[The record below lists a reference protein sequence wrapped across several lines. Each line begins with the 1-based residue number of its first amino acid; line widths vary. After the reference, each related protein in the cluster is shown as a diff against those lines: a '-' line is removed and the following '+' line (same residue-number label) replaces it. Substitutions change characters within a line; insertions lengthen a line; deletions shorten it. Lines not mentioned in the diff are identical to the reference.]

1 MTLMTADQDI
11 LKTHLDLPVLSDATG
26 YAVPRGAVVLTTAG
40 FEERAVVA
48 AKQLAGL
55 EHSTVVVVRYSHDEP
70 SNRLAEILAI
80 LRRRQVTNI
89 QQVAYDRLQP
99 DDYPPLLTGALE
111 DAKPTLICVDVSAMS
126 KLALML
132 TLDVCRELNLDTVLF
147 YAEAQEYGPS
157 LEEYTA
163 ARKGSQLARPSSRF
177 FAGVQEV
184 VRVRRLSSVAMQGQP
199 SAAIVFMSFNE
210 LLTQALI
217 DSVCPSRLFL
227 INGRPPVL
235 RWREE
240 ATAWIHDELR
250 REWPESDNPVSGGF
264 PVRTTSTLDYRDTVR
279 CLLELY
285 WRLTSS
291 YRILLAPTGSKMQAV
306 AAALVRFVHPDI
318 HIEYPVPQGDLDLHG
333 TGVGRTWLIPLGHLG
348 SECARWTALEREERL
363 TIAL

>member
-1 MTLMTADQDI
+1 MNTDEQIAQ
-11 LKTHLDLPVLSDATG
+11 THLGLPPLSDAKG
-26 YAVPRGAVVLTTAG
+26 YAVPGGSVVVTAAG

-48 AKQLAGL
+48 ASELGGL
-55 EHSTVVVVRYSHDEP
+55 EKSTVVVLRYSNDEP
-70 SNRLAEILAI
+70 SNQLVGILAI
-80 LRRRQVTNI
+80 LRRRHAASI

-99 DDYPPLLTGALE
+99 DDYPPSLTAVIT
-111 DAKPTLICVDVSAMS
+111 DAKPTMICVDVSAMS

-132 TLDVCRELNLDTVLF
+132 TLDVCRELNLNTVLF
-147 YAEAQEYGPS
+147 YTEAKEYGPS
-157 LEEYTA
+157 FDDYTA
-163 ARKGSQLARPSSRF
+163 ARLGSHLARPTSRF

-184 VRVRRLSSVAMQGQP
+184 VRVKRLSSVAMQGQP

-217 DSVCPSRLFL
+217 DTVCPSRLFL

-240 ATAWIHDELR
+240 ATAWIHEELR
-250 REWPESDNPVSGGF
+250 REWSESDNPVSGGI
-264 PVRTTSTLDYRDTVR
+264 PVRSTSTLDYRETVR
-279 CLLELY
+279 CVLDLY
-285 WRLTSS
+285 WRLASS

-306 AAALVRFVHPDI
+306 AAALIRFIHPDI

-333 TGVGRTWLIPLGHLG
+333 QGIGRTWQIPLGHLG
-348 SECARWTALEREERL
+348 SECARWTALEREARL